1 MENMLQSFNNNPTTS
16 HVNDSSISDQVNESG
31 ESGPHNAEFW
41 KEIEFFIQNAL
52 DTIARCS
59 DAVGLFCNVEELFY
73 NEILAEKNLSYAG
86 FSCLLNCEEALLSLA
101 SSGEVEG
108 IFYANII
115 KPKNTSNITK
125 PICRIFEYDCYC
137 GFFSDNSDLI
147 KVQTE
152 VNDVLPIHVFNDMDV
167 TNNAARNSIL
177 LKKKGEKERRKRYSY
192 KRFLRE
198 NKTSVVNSSKG
209 ILA

>member
-1 MENMLQSFNNNPTTS
+1 M
-16 HVNDSSISDQVNESG
+16 
-31 ESGPHNAEFW
+31 
-41 KEIEFFIQNAL
+41 

-108 IFYANII
+108 IFSANII